1 MNVDQLHQ
9 LQMQRLADS
18 FGLANTMSAVRDDRA
33 ARALGNHYSEE
44 RNNNQNIRTV
54 NVGMFSGPRPT
65 YQRYNLSQNAFGA
78 LDRTGA

>member
-1 MNVDQLHQ
+1 M
-9 LQMQRLADS
+9 
-18 FGLANTMSAVRDDRA
+18 DRNA
-33 ARALGNHYSEE
+33 HFTAG